1 MDDELLYL
9 NGSFMPLSEG
19 RIGVED
25 RGFQL
30 GDGVYEV
37 IKVMNGRV
45 IWLEDHLERLRH
57 NLDTLRMVGALDR
70 HPLER
75 VLPDLVGRSGVT
87 EGMVYVQ
94 VTRGTATREYV
105 FPDPPHPTVLAY
117 TRSRVL
123 PEVAEIMAG
132 VVLHP
137 LVDQRWARSDI
148 KSTNLLAAVLAKE
161 EAHEAGADE
170 ALLLSPEGVVREGG
184 SSNIFAVLGGVL
196 RTHPLNSRILGGITR
211 KHVLEVAQRLGYAAE
226 ERAFTLEEVIEA
238 GTGASAGG
246 AVEVFAA
253 STLRDIQPV
262 VRIGTHAGGRW
273 PAGAGDAGAAGRYA
287 SRTGRLRRPAASRRI
302 SFTRATLAASGP

>member
-37 IKVMNGRV
+37 IKVLNGRLV
-45 IWLEDHLERLRH
+45 WVDDHLERLRH
-57 NLDTLRMVGALDR
+57 NVDTLRIVGALER

-94 VTRGTATREYV
+94 VTRGTANREYV

-117 TRSRVL
+117 TRSRGL
-123 PEVAEIMAG
+123 PEVREIMAG
-132 VVLHP
+132 MVLHP
-137 LVDQRWARSDI
+137 LADQRWARSDI
-148 KSTNLLAAVLAKE
+148 KSTNLLASVLAKE
-161 EAHEAGADE
+161 EAYEAGADE
-170 ALLLSPEGVVREGG
+170 ALLLGPEGVVREGG
-184 SSNIFAVLGGVL
+184 SSNIFAVLAGVL
-196 RTHPLNSRILGGITR
+196 RTHPLDSRILGGITR
-211 KHVLEVAQRLGYAAE
+211 KYVLEAARRLGYTAE
-226 ERAFTLEEVIEA
+226 ERAFTLAEVIEA

-246 AVEVFAA
+246 ASEVFVA
-253 STLRDIQPV
+253 STLRDIQAV
-262 VRIGTHAGGRW
+262 VRIGTHAIGDGR
-273 PAGAGDAGAAGRYA
+273 PGAMTLTLLDAI
-287 SRTGRLRRPAASRRI
+287 RREQAVSVGLPPPAA
-302 SFTRATLAASGP
+302 LASQGPR